1 MNYLPSNLK
10 HLRKSYG
17 ETQEE
22 LANALHLEK
31 STISQYEN
39 GSRKP
44 DEEILKRIAKR
55 YGVTMDLLLYEDL
68 SFVPDMLAFYSNIDS
83 NSLTTARLYPI
94 YNLDKR
100 FDTKTIRAF
109 EAHKQLLFGS
119 SEEKDEVDIDLIVD
133 AYDEAYEKFDIDS
146 DEFLV
151 IAVNSLSLYMFLFS
165 SIFNEASVKQVKD
178 FLLKDKK
185 SKKEISSF
193 VLNVV
198 LPSFNDN
205 EVRTPQFKRDLNEG
219 LLYLIE
225 ILKESRKY
233 SKVAD
238 YFFAL
243 RYMFNLV
250 DNDYDYATNQLIGAE
265 LINGLSKLNNPYAK
279 QFIQIGK
286 KSSQTVNDNINNF
299 LYTILNK
306 DKGEIYNDCNF

>member
-1 MNYLPSNLK
+1 MNYLASNLK

-22 LANALHLEK
+22 LAKALYLEK
-31 STISQYEN
+31 NTISQYES

-44 DEEILKRIAKR
+44 DEETLKGIAKR
-55 YGVTMDLLLYEDL
+55 YGVTMDSLLYEDL
-68 SFVPDMLAFYSNIDS
+68 SFIPDMLAYYSDIDS
-83 NSLTTARLYPI
+83 NFLMVSGFFPI
-94 YNLDKR
+94 YRLDRR

-119 SEEKDEVDIDLIVD
+119 SEVDIDLIIE
-133 AYDEAYEKFDIDS
+133 AYDEAYDKFDIDS

-151 IAVNSLSLYMFLFS
+151 IAVNLLSLCILLYS
-165 SIFNEASVKQVKD
+165 SILNEASVKQIED

-205 EVRTPQFKRDLNEG
+205 EVRSPQFKRDLNEG

-250 DNDYDYATNQLIGAE
+250 DNDYDYATNQLIGSE
-265 LINGLSKLNNPYAK
+265 LINGLSRLNNPYAK
-279 QFIQIGK
+279 KFIQIGK
-286 KSSQTVNDNINNF
+286 KVHK
-299 LYTILNK
+299 L
-306 DKGEIYNDCNF
+306 

>member
-1 MNYLPSNLK
+1 MNYLASNLK

-22 LANALHLEK
+22 LAKALYLEK
-31 STISQYEN
+31 NTISQYES

-44 DEEILKRIAKR
+44 DEETLKGIAKR
-55 YGVTMDLLLYEDL
+55 YGVTMDSLLYEDL
-68 SFVPDMLAFYSNIDS
+68 SFIPDMLAYYSDIDS
-83 NSLTTARLYPI
+83 NFLMVSGFFPI
-94 YNLDKR
+94 YRLDRR

-119 SEEKDEVDIDLIVD
+119 SEVDIDLIIE
-133 AYDEAYEKFDIDS
+133 AYDEAYDKFDIDS

-151 IAVNSLSLYMFLFS
+151 IAVNLLSLCILLYS
-165 SIFNEASVKQVKD
+165 SILNEASVKQIED

-205 EVRTPQFKRDLNEG
+205 EVRSPQFKRDLNEG

-243 RYMFNLV
+243 RYKFNLV
-250 DNDYDYATNQLIGAE
+250 DNDYDYATNQLIGSE
-265 LINGLSKLNNPYAK
+265 LINGLSRLNNPYAK
-279 QFIQIGK
+279 KFIQIGK
-286 KSSQTVNDNINNF
+286 KVHK
-299 LYTILNK
+299 L
-306 DKGEIYNDCNF
+306 

>member
-1 MNYLPSNLK
+1 MNYLATNLK

-22 LANALHLEK
+22 LANALYLEK

-68 SFVPDMLAFYSNIDS
+68 SSVPDMLAYYSNIDS

-109 EAHKQLLFGS
+109 EAHKRLLFGS
-119 SEEKDEVDIDLIVD
+119 SEEKDELDIDLIIE
-133 AYDEAYEKFDIDS
+133 AYDEAYNKFDIDS

-151 IAVNSLSLYMFLFS
+151 IAVNLLSLYLLLYSF
-165 SIFNEASVKQVKD
+165 IFNEASVKQVKD

-243 RYMFNLV
+243 RYIINLV
-250 DNDYDYATNQLIGAE
+250 DNDYDYATNQLIGTE

-286 KSSQTVNDNINNF
+286 KVHK
-299 LYTILNK
+299 L
-306 DKGEIYNDCNF
+306 

>member
-1 MNYLPSNLK
+1 MNYLASNLK

-22 LANALHLEK
+22 LAKALYLEK
-31 STISQYEN
+31 NTISQYEN

-44 DEEILKRIAKR
+44 VEETLKGIAKR
-55 YGVTMDLLLYEDL
+55 YGVTIDSLLYEDL
-68 SFVPDMLAFYSNIDS
+68 SFFPDITAYYSNIDS
-83 NSLTTARLYPI
+83 NSLTTARIYPI
-94 YNLDKR
+94 YKLDKR

-165 SIFNEASVKQVKD
+165 SIINEESGKQLKD
-178 FLLKDKK
+178 FVLNDKR

-193 VLNVV
+193 VLNIV
-198 LPSFNDN
+198 LPNFNDN
-205 EVRTPQFKRDLNEG
+205 EIRTPQFKRDINEFF
-219 LLYLIE
+219 LYLIE
-225 ILKESRKY
+225 ILKETRKY

-238 YFFAL
+238 YYFAL

-250 DNDYDYATNQLIGAE
+250 DNDYDYATNQLIGSE
-265 LINGLSKLNNPYAK
+265 LITGLSRLNNPYAK
-279 QFIQIGK
+279 RFIEILK
-286 KSSQTVNDNINNF
+286 KVHK
-299 LYTILNK
+299 L
-306 DKGEIYNDCNF
+306 

>member
-1 MNYLPSNLK
+1 MNYLASNLK
-10 HLRKSYG
+10 RLRKSYG

-44 DEEILKRIAKR
+44 DEEILKGIAKR
-55 YGVTMDLLLYEDL
+55 YGVTIDSLLYEDL
-68 SFVPDMLAFYSNIDS
+68 SFFPDITAYYSNIDS
-83 NSLTTARLYPI
+83 NSLTTARIYPI
-94 YNLDKR
+94 YKLDKR

-119 SEEKDEVDIDLIVD
+119 SEEKEEVDIDLIVD

-165 SIFNEASVKQVKD
+165 SIFNEESGKQLKD
-178 FLLKDKK
+178 FVLKDKR

-193 VLNVV
+193 VLNIV
-198 LPSFNDN
+198 LPNFNDN
-205 EVRTPQFKRDLNEG
+205 EIKTPQFKRDINEFF
-219 LLYLIE
+219 LYLIE
-225 ILKESRKY
+225 ILKETRKY

-250 DNDYDYATNQLIGAE
+250 DNDYDYATNQLIGSE
-265 LINGLSKLNNPYAK
+265 LITGLSRLNNPYAK
-279 QFIQIGK
+279 RFIDIFK
-286 KSSQTVNDNINNF
+286 KVHK
-299 LYTILNK
+299 L
-306 DKGEIYNDCNF
+306 

>member
-1 MNYLPSNLK
+1 MNYLATNLK

-68 SFVPDMLAFYSNIDS
+68 SSVLDMLAYYSNIDS

-109 EAHKQLLFGS
+109 EAHKRLLFGS
-119 SEEKDEVDIDLIVD
+119 SEEKDELDIDLIIE
-133 AYDEAYEKFDIDS
+133 AYDEAYNKFDIDS

-151 IAVNSLSLYMFLFS
+151 IAVNLLSLYLLLYSF
-165 SIFNEASVKQVKD
+165 IFNEASVKQVKD

-243 RYMFNLV
+243 RYIINLV
-250 DNDYDYATNQLIGAE
+250 DNDYDYATNQLIGTE

-286 KSSQTVNDNINNF
+286 KVHK
-299 LYTILNK
+299 L
-306 DKGEIYNDCNF
+306 

>member
-44 DEEILKRIAKR
+44 DEEILKGIAKR

-68 SFVPDMLAFYSNIDS
+68 SFFPDMLACFSNIDS
-83 NSLTTARLYPI
+83 NSLSTARLYPI

-133 AYDEAYEKFDIDS
+133 AYGEAYEKFDIDS

-151 IAVNSLSLYMFLFS
+151 IAVNSLSLYMLLFS
-165 SIFNEASVKQVKD
+165 SIFNEESGKQLKD
-178 FLLKDKK
+178 FVLKDKR

-193 VLNVV
+193 VLNIL
-198 LPSFNDN
+198 LPNFNDN
-205 EVRTPQFKRDLNEG
+205 EIKTPQFKRDINEFF
-219 LLYLIE
+219 LYLIE
-225 ILKESRKY
+225 ILKETRKY

-250 DNDYDYATNQLIGAE
+250 DNDYDYATNQLIGSE
-265 LINGLSKLNNPYAK
+265 LITGLSRLNNPYAK
-279 QFIQIGK
+279 RFIEIQK
-286 KSSQTVNDNINNF
+286 KFTNCERQH
-299 LYTILNK
+299 K
-306 DKGEIYNDCNF
+306 

>member
-1 MNYLPSNLK
+1 MNYLASNLK

-44 DEEILKRIAKR
+44 NDDEILKSIAKR

-68 SFVPDMLAFYSNIDS
+68 SFVPNMLAYYSDIDS
-83 NSLTTARLYPI
+83 NSLMVSGFFPI
-94 YNLDKR
+94 YRLDRR

-119 SEEKDEVDIDLIVD
+119 SEVDIDLIIE
-133 AYDEAYEKFDIDS
+133 AYDEAYDKFDIDS

-151 IAVNSLSLYMFLFS
+151 IAVNLLSLYILLYS
-165 SIFNEASVKQVKD
+165 SIFNEASVKQIED

-205 EVRTPQFKRDLNEG
+205 EVRSPQFKRDLNEG

-250 DNDYDYATNQLIGAE
+250 DNDYDYATNQLIGSE
-265 LINGLSKLNNPYAK
+265 LINGLSRLNNPYAK
-279 QFIQIGK
+279 KFIQIGK
-286 KSSQTVNDNINNF
+286 KVHK
-299 LYTILNK
+299 L
-306 DKGEIYNDCNF
+306 

>member
-44 DEEILKRIAKR
+44 DEEILKGIAKR

-68 SFVPDMLAFYSNIDS
+68 SFFPDMLAYFSNIDS
-83 NSLTTARLYPI
+83 ISLTTARLYPI

-109 EAHKQLLFGS
+109 ESHKQLLFGS

-133 AYDEAYEKFDIDS
+133 AYGEAYEKFDIDS

-151 IAVNSLSLYMFLFS
+151 IAVNSLSLYMLLFS
-165 SIFNEASVKQVKD
+165 SIFNEESGKQLKD
-178 FLLKDKK
+178 FVLKDK
-185 SKKEISSF
+185 
-193 VLNVV
+193 
-198 LPSFNDN
+198 
-205 EVRTPQFKRDLNEG
+205 
-219 LLYLIE
+219 
-225 ILKESRKY
+225 
-233 SKVAD
+233 
-238 YFFAL
+238 
-243 RYMFNLV
+243 
-250 DNDYDYATNQLIGAE
+250 
-265 LINGLSKLNNPYAK
+265 
-279 QFIQIGK
+279 
-286 KSSQTVNDNINNF
+286 
-299 LYTILNK
+299 
-306 DKGEIYNDCNF
+306 

>member
-1 MNYLPSNLK
+1 MNYLASNLK

-22 LANALHLEK
+22 LAKALYLEK
-31 STISQYEN
+31 NTISQYES

-44 DEEILKRIAKR
+44 DEETLKGIAKR
-55 YGVTMDLLLYEDL
+55 YGVTMDSLLYEDL
-68 SFVPDMLAFYSNIDS
+68 SFVPDMLAYYSDIDS
-83 NSLTTARLYPI
+83 NFLMVSGFFPI
-94 YNLDKR
+94 YRLDRR

-119 SEEKDEVDIDLIVD
+119 SEVDIDLIIE
-133 AYDEAYEKFDIDS
+133 AYDEAYDKFDIDS

-151 IAVNSLSLYMFLFS
+151 IAVNLLSLCILLYS

-205 EVRTPQFKRDLNEG
+205 EVRSPQFKRDLNVG

-250 DNDYDYATNQLIGAE
+250 DNDYDYATNQLIGSE
-265 LINGLSKLNNPYAK
+265 LINGLSRLNNPYAK
-279 QFIQIGK
+279 KFIQIGK
-286 KSSQTVNDNINNF
+286 KVHK
-299 LYTILNK
+299 L
-306 DKGEIYNDCNF
+306 

>member
-1 MNYLPSNLK
+1 MNYLASNLK

-22 LANALHLEK
+22 LAKALYLEK
-31 STISQYEN
+31 NTISQYES

-44 DEEILKRIAKR
+44 DEETLKGIAKR

-68 SFVPDMLAFYSNIDS
+68 SFVPDMLAYYSDIDS
-83 NSLTTARLYPI
+83 NFLMVSGFFPI
-94 YNLDKR
+94 YRLDRR

-119 SEEKDEVDIDLIVD
+119 SEEKDEVDIDLIIE
-133 AYDEAYEKFDIDS
+133 AYDEAYDKFDIDS

-151 IAVNSLSLYMFLFS
+151 IAVNLLSLFMLLYS
-165 SIFNEASVKQVKD
+165 SIFNEASVKQIED

-205 EVRTPQFKRDLNEG
+205 EVRSPQFKRDLNEG
-219 LLYLIE
+219 FLYLIE

-250 DNDYDYATNQLIGAE
+250 DNDYDYATNQLIGSE
-265 LINGLSKLNNPYAK
+265 LINGLSRLNNPYAK

-286 KSSQTVNDNINNF
+286 KVHK
-299 LYTILNK
+299 L
-306 DKGEIYNDCNF
+306 

>member
-1 MNYLPSNLK
+1 MNYLASNLK
-10 HLRKSYG
+10 RLRKSYG

-22 LANALHLEK
+22 LAIALHLEK

-55 YGVTMDLLLYEDL
+55 YGVTLDSLLYEDL
-68 SFVPDMLAFYSNIDS
+68 SFVPDMLAYYSDIDS
-83 NSLTTARLYPI
+83 NFLMVSGFFPI
-94 YNLDKR
+94 YRLDSR

-119 SEEKDEVDIDLIVD
+119 SEVDIDLIIE
-133 AYDEAYEKFDIDS
+133 AYDEAYDKFDIDS

-151 IAVNSLSLYMFLFS
+151 IAVNLLSLCILLYS
-165 SIFNEASVKQVKD
+165 SILNEASVKQIED
-178 FLLKDKK
+178 FLLKDRK

-205 EVRTPQFKRDLNEG
+205 EVRSPQFKRDLNEG

-243 RYMFNLV
+243 RYMCNLV
-250 DNDYDYATNQLIGAE
+250 DNDYDHATNQLIGSE
-265 LINGLSKLNNPYAK
+265 LINGLSRLNNPYAK
-279 QFIQIGK
+279 KFIQIGK
-286 KSSQTVNDNINNF
+286 KVHK
-299 LYTILNK
+299 L
-306 DKGEIYNDCNF
+306 

>member
-1 MNYLPSNLK
+1 MNYLASNLK

-22 LANALHLEK
+22 LAKALYLEK
-31 STISQYEN
+31 NTISQYEN

-44 DEEILKRIAKR
+44 VEETLKGIAKR
-55 YGVTMDLLLYEDL
+55 YGVTIDSLLYEDL
-68 SFVPDMLAFYSNIDS
+68 SFFPDITAYYSNIDS

-94 YNLDKR
+94 YKLDKR

-165 SIFNEASVKQVKD
+165 SIINEESGKQLKD
-178 FLLKDKK
+178 FVLKDKR

-193 VLNVV
+193 VLNIV
-198 LPSFNDN
+198 LPNFNDN
-205 EVRTPQFKRDLNEG
+205 EIRTPQFKRDINEFF
-219 LLYLIE
+219 LYLIE
-225 ILKESRKY
+225 ILKETRKY

-238 YFFAL
+238 YYFAL

-250 DNDYDYATNQLIGAE
+250 DNDYDYATNQLIGSE
-265 LINGLSKLNNPYAK
+265 LITGLSRLNNPYAK
-279 QFIQIGK
+279 RFIEILK
-286 KSSQTVNDNINNF
+286 KVHK
-299 LYTILNK
+299 L
-306 DKGEIYNDCNF
+306 

>member
-1 MNYLPSNLK
+1 MNYLASNLK

-22 LANALHLEK
+22 LAKALYLEK
-31 STISQYEN
+31 NTISQYEN

-44 DEEILKRIAKR
+44 VEETLKGIAKR
-55 YGVTMDLLLYEDL
+55 YGVTIDSLLYEDL
-68 SFVPDMLAFYSNIDS
+68 SFFPDITAYYSNIDS
-83 NSLTTARLYPI
+83 NSLTTARIYPI
-94 YNLDKR
+94 YKLDKR

-165 SIFNEASVKQVKD
+165 SIINEESGKQLKD
-178 FLLKDKK
+178 FVLKDKR

-193 VLNVV
+193 VLNIV
-198 LPSFNDN
+198 LPNFNDN
-205 EVRTPQFKRDLNEG
+205 EIRTPQFKRDINEFF
-219 LLYLIE
+219 LYLIE
-225 ILKESRKY
+225 ILKETRKY

-238 YFFAL
+238 YYFAL

-250 DNDYDYATNQLIGAE
+250 DNDYDYATNQLIGSE
-265 LINGLSKLNNPYAK
+265 LITGLSRLNNPYAK
-279 QFIQIGK
+279 RFIEILK
-286 KSSQTVNDNINNF
+286 KVHK
-299 LYTILNK
+299 L
-306 DKGEIYNDCNF
+306 

>member
-1 MNYLPSNLK
+1 MNYLASNLK
-10 HLRKSYG
+10 RLRKSYG

-22 LANALHLEK
+22 LAIALHLEK

-44 DEEILKRIAKR
+44 DEEILKGIAKR
-55 YGVTMDLLLYEDL
+55 YGVTLDLLLYEDL
-68 SFVPDMLAFYSNIDS
+68 SFFPDMLAYFSNIDS

-94 YNLDKR
+94 YKLDKR

-119 SEEKDEVDIDLIVD
+119 SEEKDEVDIDLILD

-151 IAVNSLSLYMFLFS
+151 IAVNSLSLCMLLLS
-165 SIFNEASVKQVKD
+165 SILNEESGKQLKD
-178 FLLKDKK
+178 FVSKDKR

-193 VLNVV
+193 VLNIV

-205 EVRTPQFKRDLNEG
+205 EVRTPQFKRDLDEG
-219 LLYLIE
+219 FLYLIE
-225 ILKESRKY
+225 ILKENRKY
-233 SKVAD
+233 SKDAD
-238 YFFAL
+238 YYFAL
-243 RYMFNLV
+243 RYMLNLV
-250 DNDYDYATNQLIGAE
+250 DNDYDYATNQLIGSE
-265 LINGLSKLNNPYAK
+265 LINGLSRLNNPYAK

-286 KSSQTVNDNINNF
+286 KVHK
-299 LYTILNK
+299 L
-306 DKGEIYNDCNF
+306 

>member
-1 MNYLPSNLK
+1 MNYLATNLK

-68 SFVPDMLAFYSNIDS
+68 SSVPDMLAYYSNIDS
-83 NSLTTARLYPI
+83 NSLTTARIYPI
-94 YNLDKR
+94 YKLDKR

-119 SEEKDEVDIDLIVD
+119 SEEKDEVDIDLIID

-165 SIFNEASVKQVKD
+165 SIINEESGKQLKD
-178 FLLKDKK
+178 FVLKDKR

-193 VLNVV
+193 VLNIV
-198 LPSFNDN
+198 LPNFNDN
-205 EVRTPQFKRDLNEG
+205 EIRTPQFKRDINEFF
-219 LLYLIE
+219 LYLIE
-225 ILKESRKY
+225 ILKETRKY

-238 YFFAL
+238 YYFAL

-250 DNDYDYATNQLIGAE
+250 DNDYDYATNQLIGSE
-265 LINGLSKLNNPYAK
+265 LITGLSRLNNPYAK
-279 QFIQIGK
+279 RFIEILK
-286 KSSQTVNDNINNF
+286 KVHK
-299 LYTILNK
+299 L
-306 DKGEIYNDCNF
+306 

>member
-1 MNYLPSNLK
+1 MNYLASNLK

-22 LANALHLEK
+22 LAKALYLEK
-31 STISQYEN
+31 NTISQYES

-44 DEEILKRIAKR
+44 VEETLKGIAKR
-55 YGVTMDLLLYEDL
+55 YGVTIDSLLYEDL
-68 SFVPDMLAFYSNIDS
+68 SFFPDITAYYSNIDS
-83 NSLTTARLYPI
+83 NSLTTARMYPI
-94 YNLDKR
+94 YKLDKR

-151 IAVNSLSLYMFLFS
+151 IAVNSLSLYMYLCS
-165 SIFNEASVKQVKD
+165 SIFNEESGKQLKD
-178 FLLKDKK
+178 FILKDKR

-193 VLNVV
+193 VLNIV
-198 LPSFNDN
+198 LPNFNDN
-205 EVRTPQFKRDLNEG
+205 EIKTPQFKRDIDESF
-219 LLYLIE
+219 LYLIE
-225 ILKESRKY
+225 ILKETRKY

-243 RYMFNLV
+243 RYMLNLV
-250 DNDYDYATNQLIGAE
+250 DNNNDYATNQLIGSE
-265 LINGLSKLNNPYAK
+265 LITGLSRLNNPYAK
-279 QFIQIGK
+279 RFIEILK
-286 KSSQTVNDNINNF
+286 KVHK
-299 LYTILNK
+299 L
-306 DKGEIYNDCNF
+306 

>member
-1 MNYLPSNLK
+1 MNYLPNNLK

-22 LANALHLEK
+22 LAKALYLEK
-31 STISQYEN
+31 NTISQYES

-44 DEEILKRIAKR
+44 DEETLKGIAKR

-68 SFVPDMLAFYSNIDS
+68 SFVPDMLAYYSDIDS
-83 NSLTTARLYPI
+83 NFLMVSGFFPI
-94 YNLDKR
+94 YRLDRR

-119 SEEKDEVDIDLIVD
+119 SEVDIDLIIE
-133 AYDEAYEKFDIDS
+133 AYDEAYDKFDIDS

-151 IAVNSLSLYMFLFS
+151 IAVNLLSLYMLLYS
-165 SIFNEASVKQVKD
+165 SIINEASVKQIED

-205 EVRTPQFKRDLNEG
+205 EVRSPQFKRDLNEG
-219 LLYLIE
+219 FLYLIE

-286 KSSQTVNDNINNF
+286 KVHK
-299 LYTILNK
+299 L
-306 DKGEIYNDCNF
+306 

>member
-1 MNYLPSNLK
+1 MNYLASNLK

-22 LANALHLEK
+22 LAKALYLEK
-31 STISQYEN
+31 NTISQYEN

-44 DEEILKRIAKR
+44 VEETLKGIAKR
-55 YGVTMDLLLYEDL
+55 YGVTIDSLLYEDL
-68 SFVPDMLAFYSNIDS
+68 SFFPDITAYYSNIDS
-83 NSLTTARLYPI
+83 NSLTTARIYPI
-94 YNLDKR
+94 YKLDKR

-119 SEEKDEVDIDLIVD
+119 SEEKDEVDIDLIID

-165 SIFNEASVKQVKD
+165 SIINEESGKQLKD
-178 FLLKDKK
+178 FVLKDKR

-193 VLNVV
+193 VLNIV
-198 LPSFNDN
+198 LPNFNDN
-205 EVRTPQFKRDLNEG
+205 EIRTPQFKRDINEFF
-219 LLYLIE
+219 LYLIE
-225 ILKESRKY
+225 ILKETRKY

-238 YFFAL
+238 YYFAL

-250 DNDYDYATNQLIGAE
+250 DNDYDYATNQLIGSE
-265 LINGLSKLNNPYAK
+265 LITGLSRLNNPYAK
-279 QFIQIGK
+279 RFIEILK
-286 KSSQTVNDNINNF
+286 KVHK
-299 LYTILNK
+299 L
-306 DKGEIYNDCNF
+306 

>member
-1 MNYLPSNLK
+1 MNYLASNLK

-22 LANALHLEK
+22 LAKALYLEK
-31 STISQYEN
+31 NTISQYES

-44 DEEILKRIAKR
+44 DEETLKGIAKR
-55 YGVTMDLLLYEDL
+55 YGVTMDSLLYEDL
-68 SFVPDMLAFYSNIDS
+68 SFVPDMLAYYSDIDS
-83 NSLTTARLYPI
+83 NFLMVSGFFPI
-94 YNLDKR
+94 YRLDRR

-119 SEEKDEVDIDLIVD
+119 SEVDIDLIIEV
-133 AYDEAYEKFDIDS
+133 YDEAYDKFDIDS

-151 IAVNSLSLYMFLFS
+151 IAVNLLSLCILLYS
-165 SIFNEASVKQVKD
+165 SIFNEASVKQIED

-205 EVRTPQFKRDLNEG
+205 EVRSPQFKRDLNEG

-243 RYMFNLV
+243 RYIFNLV
-250 DNDYDYATNQLIGAE
+250 DNDYDYATNQLIGSE
-265 LINGLSKLNNPYAK
+265 LINGLSRLNNPYAK
-279 QFIQIGK
+279 KFIQIGK
-286 KSSQTVNDNINNF
+286 KVHK
-299 LYTILNK
+299 L
-306 DKGEIYNDCNF
+306 

>member
-44 DEEILKRIAKR
+44 DEEILKGIAKR

-68 SFVPDMLAFYSNIDS
+68 PFVPDMLAFYSNIDS

-151 IAVNSLSLYMFLFS
+151 IAVNSLSFYMLLFS
-165 SIFNEASVKQVKD
+165 SIFNEESGKQLKD
-178 FLLKDKK
+178 FVLKDKR

-193 VLNVV
+193 VLNIL
-198 LPSFNDN
+198 LPNFNDN
-205 EVRTPQFKRDLNEG
+205 EIKTPQFKKAINEFF
-219 LLYLIE
+219 LPNIE
-225 ILKESRKY
+225 LLKETQKY

-238 YFFAL
+238 YFFIL
-243 RYMFNLV
+243 RYICDLV
-250 DNDYDYATNQLIGAE
+250 DNDEDFATNQLIGYK
-265 LINGLSKLNNPYAK
+265 LIYDLARINNPYAIH
-279 QFIQIGK
+279 FLEIVK
-286 KSSQTVNDNINNF
+286 KVHIM
-299 LYTILNK
+299 
-306 DKGEIYNDCNF
+306 

>member
-1 MNYLPSNLK
+1 MNYLASNLK
-10 HLRKSYG
+10 RLRKSYG

-22 LANALHLEK
+22 LAIALHLEK

-44 DEEILKRIAKR
+44 DEEILKGIAKR
-55 YGVTMDLLLYEDL
+55 YGVTLDLLLYEDL
-68 SFVPDMLAFYSNIDS
+68 SFFPDMLAYFSNIDS

-94 YNLDKR
+94 YKLDKR

-119 SEEKDEVDIDLIVD
+119 SEEKDEVDIDLILD

-151 IAVNSLSLYMFLFS
+151 IAVNSLSLCMLLLS
-165 SIFNEASVKQVKD
+165 SILNEESGKQLKD
-178 FLLKDKK
+178 FVSKDKR

-193 VLNVV
+193 VLNIV

-205 EVRTPQFKRDLNEG
+205 EVRTPQFKRDLDEG
-219 LLYLIE
+219 FLYLIE
-225 ILKESRKY
+225 ILKENRKY

-238 YFFAL
+238 YYFAL
-243 RYMFNLV
+243 RYMLNLV
-250 DNDYDYATNQLIGAE
+250 DNDYDYATNQLIGSE
-265 LINGLSKLNNPYAK
+265 LINGLSRLNNPYAK

-286 KSSQTVNDNINNF
+286 KVHK
-299 LYTILNK
+299 L
-306 DKGEIYNDCNF
+306 

>member
-44 DEEILKRIAKR
+44 DEEILKGIAKR

-68 SFVPDMLAFYSNIDS
+68 SFFPDMLAYFSNIDS

-109 EAHKQLLFGS
+109 ESHKQLLFGS

-133 AYDEAYEKFDIDS
+133 AYGEAYEKFDIDS

-151 IAVNSLSLYMFLFS
+151 IAVNSLSLYMLLFS
-165 SIFNEASVKQVKD
+165 SIFNEESGKQLKD
-178 FLLKDKK
+178 FVLKDKR

-193 VLNVV
+193 VLNIV
-198 LPSFNDN
+198 LPNFNDN
-205 EVRTPQFKRDLNEG
+205 EIKTPQFKRDINEFF
-219 LLYLIE
+219 LYLIE
-225 ILKESRKY
+225 ILKETRKY

-250 DNDYDYATNQLIGAE
+250 DNDYDYATNQLIGSE
-265 LINGLSKLNNPYAK
+265 LITGLSRLNNPYAK
-279 QFIQIGK
+279 RFIEIQK
-286 KSSQTVNDNINNF
+286 KFTNCERQH
-299 LYTILNK
+299 K
-306 DKGEIYNDCNF
+306 

>member
-1 MNYLPSNLK
+1 MNYLASNLK

-22 LANALHLEK
+22 LAKALYLEK
-31 STISQYEN
+31 NTISQYEN

-44 DEEILKRIAKR
+44 VEETLKGIAKR
-55 YGVTMDLLLYEDL
+55 YGVTIDSLLYEDL
-68 SFVPDMLAFYSNIDS
+68 SFFPDITAYYSNIDT
-83 NSLTTARLYPI
+83 NSLTTARIYPI
-94 YNLDKR
+94 YKLDKR

-165 SIFNEASVKQVKD
+165 SIINEESGKQLKD
-178 FLLKDKK
+178 FVLKDKR

-193 VLNVV
+193 VLNIV
-198 LPSFNDN
+198 LPNFNDN
-205 EVRTPQFKRDLNEG
+205 EIRTPQFKRDINEFF
-219 LLYLIE
+219 LYLIE
-225 ILKESRKY
+225 ILKETRKY

-238 YFFAL
+238 YYFAL

-250 DNDYDYATNQLIGAE
+250 DNDYDYATNQLIGSE
-265 LINGLSKLNNPYAK
+265 LITGLSRLNNPYAK
-279 QFIQIGK
+279 RFIEILK
-286 KSSQTVNDNINNF
+286 KVHK
-299 LYTILNK
+299 L
-306 DKGEIYNDCNF
+306 

>member
-1 MNYLPSNLK
+1 MNYLVSNLK

-22 LANALHLEK
+22 LAKALYLEK
-31 STISQYEN
+31 NTISQYES

-44 DEEILKRIAKR
+44 DEETLKGIAKR
-55 YGVTMDLLLYEDL
+55 YGVTMDSLLYEDL
-68 SFVPDMLAFYSNIDS
+68 SFVPDMLAYYSDIDS
-83 NSLTTARLYPI
+83 NFLMVSGFFPI
-94 YNLDKR
+94 YRLDRR

-119 SEEKDEVDIDLIVD
+119 SEVDIDLIIE
-133 AYDEAYEKFDIDS
+133 AYDEAYDKFDIDS

-151 IAVNSLSLYMFLFS
+151 IAVNLLSLCILLYS
-165 SIFNEASVKQVKD
+165 SIFNEASVKQIED

-205 EVRTPQFKRDLNEG
+205 EVRSPQFKRDLNVG

-250 DNDYDYATNQLIGAE
+250 DNDYDYATNQLIGSE
-265 LINGLSKLNNPYAK
+265 LINGLSRLNNPYAK
-279 QFIQIGK
+279 KFIQIGK
-286 KSSQTVNDNINNF
+286 KVHK
-299 LYTILNK
+299 L
-306 DKGEIYNDCNF
+306 

>member
-1 MNYLPSNLK
+1 MNYLASNLK

-22 LANALHLEK
+22 LAKALYLEK
-31 STISQYEN
+31 NTISQYES

-44 DEEILKRIAKR
+44 DEETLKGITKR
-55 YGVTMDLLLYEDL
+55 YGVTMDSLLYEDL
-68 SFVPDMLAFYSNIDS
+68 SFVPDMLAYYSDIDS
-83 NSLTTARLYPI
+83 NFLMVSGFFPI
-94 YNLDKR
+94 YRLDRR

-109 EAHKQLLFGS
+109 EAHKQLLSGS
-119 SEEKDEVDIDLIVD
+119 SEVDIDLIIE
-133 AYDEAYEKFDIDS
+133 AYDEAYDKFDIDS

-151 IAVNSLSLYMFLFS
+151 IAVNLLSLCILLYS
-165 SIFNEASVKQVKD
+165 SIFNEASVKQIED

-205 EVRTPQFKRDLNEG
+205 EVRSPQFKRDLNEG

-250 DNDYDYATNQLIGAE
+250 DNDYDYATNQLIGSE
-265 LINGLSKLNNPYAK
+265 LINGLSRLNNPYAK
-279 QFIQIGK
+279 KFIQIGK
-286 KSSQTVNDNINNF
+286 KVHK
-299 LYTILNK
+299 L
-306 DKGEIYNDCNF
+306 

>member
-1 MNYLPSNLK
+1 MNYLASNLK

-22 LANALHLEK
+22 LAKALYLEK
-31 STISQYEN
+31 NTISQYEN

-55 YGVTMDLLLYEDL
+55 YGVTMDSLLYEDL
-68 SFVPDMLAFYSNIDS
+68 SFFPDMLAYFSNID

-119 SEEKDEVDIDLIVD
+119 SEEIDEVDIDLIVD
-133 AYDEAYEKFDIDS
+133 AYYEAYEKFDIDS

-151 IAVNSLSLYMFLFS
+151 IAVNSLSLYMLLFS
-165 SIFNEASVKQVKD
+165 SIINEESGKQLKD
-178 FLLKDKK
+178 FVLKDKR

-193 VLNVV
+193 VLNIV
-198 LPSFNDN
+198 LPNFNDN
-205 EVRTPQFKRDLNEG
+205 EIKTPQFKRDINEFF
-219 LLYLIE
+219 LYLIE
-225 ILKESRKY
+225 ILKETRKY

-250 DNDYDYATNQLIGAE
+250 DNDYDYATNQLIGSE
-265 LINGLSKLNNPYAK
+265 LITGLSRLNNPYAK
-279 QFIQIGK
+279 RFIEILK
-286 KSSQTVNDNINNF
+286 KVHK
-299 LYTILNK
+299 L
-306 DKGEIYNDCNF
+306 

>member
-1 MNYLPSNLK
+1 MNYLASNLK
-10 HLRKSYG
+10 RLRKSYG

-22 LANALHLEK
+22 LAIALHLEK
-31 STISQYEN
+31 STVSQYEN

-44 DEEILKRIAKR
+44 DEEILKGIAKR
-55 YGVTMDLLLYEDL
+55 YGVTLDLLLYEDL
-68 SFVPDMLAFYSNIDS
+68 SFFPDMLAYFSNIDS

-94 YNLDKR
+94 YKLDKR

-119 SEEKDEVDIDLIVD
+119 SEEKDEVDIDLILD

-151 IAVNSLSLYMFLFS
+151 IAVNSLSLCMLLLS
-165 SIFNEASVKQVKD
+165 SILNEESGKQLKD
-178 FLLKDKK
+178 FVSKDKR

-193 VLNVV
+193 VLNIV

-205 EVRTPQFKRDLNEG
+205 EVRTPQFKRDLDEG
-219 LLYLIE
+219 FLYLIE
-225 ILKESRKY
+225 ILKENRKY

-238 YFFAL
+238 YYFAL
-243 RYMFNLV
+243 RYMLNLV
-250 DNDYDYATNQLIGAE
+250 DNDYDYATNQLIGSE
-265 LINGLSKLNNPYAK
+265 LINGLSRLNNPYAK

-286 KSSQTVNDNINNF
+286 KVHK
-299 LYTILNK
+299 L
-306 DKGEIYNDCNF
+306 

>member
-44 DEEILKRIAKR
+44 DEEILKGIAKR

-68 SFVPDMLAFYSNIDS
+68 SFFPDMLAYFSNIDS

-94 YNLDKR
+94 YNLDNR

-133 AYDEAYEKFDIDS
+133 AYGEAYEKFDIDS

-151 IAVNSLSLYMFLFS
+151 IAVNSLSLYMLLFS
-165 SIFNEASVKQVKD
+165 SIYNEESGKQLKD
-178 FLLKDKK
+178 FVLKDKR

-193 VLNVV
+193 VLNIV
-198 LPSFNDN
+198 LPNFNDN
-205 EVRTPQFKRDLNEG
+205 EIKTPQFKRDINEFF
-219 LLYLIE
+219 LYLIE
-225 ILKESRKY
+225 ILKETRKY

-250 DNDYDYATNQLIGAE
+250 DNDYDYATNQLIGSE
-265 LINGLSKLNNPYAK
+265 LITGLSRLNNPYAK
-279 QFIQIGK
+279 RFIEIQK
-286 KSSQTVNDNINNF
+286 KVHK
-299 LYTILNK
+299 L
-306 DKGEIYNDCNF
+306 

>member
-1 MNYLPSNLK
+1 MNYLASNLK
-10 HLRKSYG
+10 RLRKSYG

-22 LANALHLEK
+22 LAIALHLEK

-55 YGVTMDLLLYEDL
+55 YGVTLDLLLYEDL
-68 SFVPDMLAFYSNIDS
+68 SFVPDMLAYYSDIDS
-83 NSLTTARLYPI
+83 NFLMVSGFFPI
-94 YNLDKR
+94 YRLDRR

-119 SEEKDEVDIDLIVD
+119 SEVDIDLIIE
-133 AYDEAYEKFDIDS
+133 AYDEAYDKFDIDS

-151 IAVNSLSLYMFLFS
+151 IAVNLLSLCILLYS
-165 SIFNEASVKQVKD
+165 SILNEASVKQIED
-178 FLLKDKK
+178 FLLKDRK

-205 EVRTPQFKRDLNEG
+205 EVRSPQFKKDLNEG

-243 RYMFNLV
+243 RYMCNLV
-250 DNDYDYATNQLIGAE
+250 DNDYDYATNQLIGSE
-265 LINGLSKLNNPYAK
+265 LITDLSRLNNPYAK
-279 QFIQIGK
+279 KFIQIGK
-286 KSSQTVNDNINNF
+286 KVHK
-299 LYTILNK
+299 L
-306 DKGEIYNDCNF
+306 

>member
-44 DEEILKRIAKR
+44 DEEILKGIAKR

-68 SFVPDMLAFYSNIDS
+68 SFFPDMLAYFSNIDS

-133 AYDEAYEKFDIDS
+133 AYGEAYEKFDIDS

-151 IAVNSLSLYMFLFS
+151 IAVNSLSLYMLLFS
-165 SIFNEASVKQVKD
+165 SIYNEESGKQLKD
-178 FLLKDKK
+178 FVLKDKR

-193 VLNVV
+193 VLNIV
-198 LPSFNDN
+198 LPNFNDN
-205 EVRTPQFKRDLNEG
+205 EIKTPQFKRDINEFF
-219 LLYLIE
+219 LYLIE
-225 ILKESRKY
+225 ILKETRKY

-250 DNDYDYATNQLIGAE
+250 DNDYDYATNQLIGSE
-265 LINGLSKLNNPYAK
+265 LITGLSRLNNPYAK
-279 QFIQIGK
+279 RFIEIQK
-286 KSSQTVNDNINNF
+286 KFTNCERQH
-299 LYTILNK
+299 K
-306 DKGEIYNDCNF
+306 

>member
-1 MNYLPSNLK
+1 MNYLASNLK

-22 LANALHLEK
+22 LAKALYLEK
-31 STISQYEN
+31 NTISQYES

-44 DEEILKRIAKR
+44 DEETLKGIAKR

-68 SFVPDMLAFYSNIDS
+68 SFFPDMLAYFSNIDS

-151 IAVNSLSLYMFLFS
+151 IAVNSLSLYMLLFS
-165 SIFNEASVKQVKD
+165 SIYNEESGKQLKD
-178 FLLKDKK
+178 FVLKDKR

-193 VLNVV
+193 VLNIV
-198 LPSFNDN
+198 LPNFNDN
-205 EVRTPQFKRDLNEG
+205 EIF
-219 LLYLIE
+219 LYLIE
-225 ILKESRKY
+225 ILKETRKY

-250 DNDYDYATNQLIGAE
+250 DNDYDYATNQLIGSE
-265 LINGLSKLNNPYAK
+265 LITGLSRLNNPYAK
-279 QFIQIGK
+279 RFIEIQK
-286 KSSQTVNDNINNF
+286 KVHK
-299 LYTILNK
+299 L
-306 DKGEIYNDCNF
+306 

>member
-1 MNYLPSNLK
+1 MNYLATNLK

-68 SFVPDMLAFYSNIDS
+68 SSVPDMLAYYSNIDS

-109 EAHKQLLFGS
+109 EAHKRLLFGS
-119 SEEKDEVDIDLIVD
+119 SEEKDELDIDLIIE
-133 AYDEAYEKFDIDS
+133 AYDEAYNKFDIDS

-151 IAVNSLSLYMFLFS
+151 IAVNLLSLYLLLYSF
-165 SIFNEASVKQVKD
+165 IFNEASVKQVKD

-250 DNDYDYATNQLIGAE
+250 DNDYDYATNQLIGSE
-265 LINGLSKLNNPYAK
+265 LITGLSRLNNPYAK
-279 QFIQIGK
+279 RFIEIQK
-286 KSSQTVNDNINNF
+286 KVHK
-299 LYTILNK
+299 L
-306 DKGEIYNDCNF
+306 